1 MRLEPRLA
9 PLAGLLFALSG
20 CSGGGNSAV
29 DAGIGQTSLVSDSGA
44 LRIEVA
50 SAPSDAPVRGSNSI
64 YFDVSASESGE
75 PVVGLA
81 MHMVPFMP
89 AMGHGSASEP
99 SSSDLGSGRYEF
111 DDVLLTMPGVW
122 ELRTTIDGTESDYV
136 APRFDVR

>member
-1 MRLEPRLA
+1 MRFQPRLT
-9 PLAGLLFALSG
+9 PLAALVLAAAA
-20 CSGGGNSAV
+20 CSGGHAAS
-29 DAGIGQTSLVSDSGA
+29 DAGIGDTSLTSQSGA
-44 LRIEVA
+44 LHIEVT
-50 SAPSDAPVRGSNSI
+50 SAPNDSPIRGSNRI
-64 YFDVSASESGE
+64 TFDVSAKDSGE
-75 PVVGLA
+75 PVPELV

-122 ELRTTIDGTESDYV
+122 ELRTTIDGTEPDYV